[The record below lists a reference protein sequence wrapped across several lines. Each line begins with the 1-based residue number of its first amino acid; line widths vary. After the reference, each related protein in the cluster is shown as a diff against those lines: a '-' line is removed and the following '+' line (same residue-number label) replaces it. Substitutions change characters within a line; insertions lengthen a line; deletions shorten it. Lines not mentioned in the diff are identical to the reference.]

1 LTQIEPEH
9 GLIYSSPA
17 IRARRRRILDETRK
31 LIAERGLSGFSMDEI
46 CRRADVAKRTLYNA
60 FQTRE
65 RMIAIAIHEY
75 FSRYISKLPYTAPPG
90 TLQSSIER
98 IVFVIQRN
106 RQIRNYIAAILA
118 IYFSPDVDDT
128 IWQTMHSMVVEP
140 NLQWIRAL
148 KAKRQLQPWVNPEH
162 LADDVVRIEHAII
175 HDWCRGRIEDDEIV
189 LHLLF
194 GHLTCMV
201 GATRGAARREIE
213 AKLQELRCSGVPPMQ
228 SPDPAE
234 KPARKPRRPH
244 PADTTAG

>member
-106 RQIRNYIAAILA
+106 RQIRNYIAAILS

-128 IWQTMHSMVVEP
+128 IWQTMHSAQGQAPVAAVG
-140 NLQWIRAL
+140 QSGTF
-148 KAKRQLQPWVNPEH
+148 
-162 LADDVVRIEHAII
+162 
-175 HDWCRGRIEDDEIV
+175 GR
-189 LHLLF
+189 
-194 GHLTCMV
+194 
-201 GATRGAARREIE
+201 
-213 AKLQELRCSGVPPMQ
+213 
-228 SPDPAE
+228 
-234 KPARKPRRPH
+234 
-244 PADTTAG
+244 